1 MIKNVL
7 EWLEETGKRFPKK
20 AAFLDIKQQIT
31 FEELLMDARA
41 IGSALAKKK
50 LTDAPVAVIAGRS
63 VHTPAAFL
71 GVVYSGRAYAPIDA
85 RLPKSRIEKILN
97 TLQPAA
103 ILTDEE
109 NCKEAG
115 ALLMEYQKRQE
126 QNRKTEEQETKN
138 QKEDVPLLIIEEL
151 KKHPVDDAALT
162 RIRRYMVMTDPL
174 YIIFTSGSTG
184 NPKGVITSHQS
195 LICYINAYA
204 KVMGIEEEDRLGN
217 QSPLDYIAAVRDI
230 YLPLKF
236 GCSTLILP
244 KEYFMEP
251 DNLFSCMNQ
260 YEVTAVGWSVS
271 AFTVPLSLGAF
282 EDCTLTTLK
291 KICFSG
297 SVMPGSCLRVW
308 QRMLPQAKFVNQ
320 YGPTEATASCT
331 YYEVDHVVAD
341 DEVLPIGVPYENYR
355 IFLLKEDMTKA
366 LDGEEGE
373 ICVAGPI
380 LALGYY
386 HDRERTKQS
395 FIQNPFNLFYDERIY
410 RTGDI
415 GRIREDGLLEFH
427 GRKDRQIKHMGHR
440 VELDEVEGAANQIDG
455 VFESACIYR
464 KEKEQLVLF
473 YTGAAEKRDV
483 VLKLREVLPGFMVPR
498 KIKNIETMPK
508 LPNGKIDFTTLKN
521 L

>member
-7 EWLEETGKRFPKK
+7 EWLEET
-20 AAFLDIKQQIT
+20 AARCPEKTAFFDTRQEIT
-31 FEELLMDARA
+31 FEEVLFTARA
-41 IGSALAKKK
+41 IGSALAGMK
-50 LTDAPVAVIAGRS
+50 LSDAPVAVITGRK
-63 VHTPAAFL
+63 VETPAAFL
-71 GVVYSGRAYAPIDA
+71 GVVYSGRAYAPIDGK
-85 RLPKSRIEKILN
+85 LPKTRIEKILH

-109 NCKEAG
+109 NREAAKELLAG
-115 ALLMEYQKRQE
+115 YQRQQE
-126 QNRKTEEQETKN
+126 QNPESADRN
-138 QKEDVPLLIIEEL
+138 ADIPLLIIEEL

-162 RIRRYMVMTDPL
+162 CIRRQMVMTDPL

-184 NPKGVITSHQS
+184 NPKGVMTSHQS
-195 LICYINAYA
+195 LICYIDAYSR
-204 KVMGIEEEDRLGN
+204 VMGITEEDRLGN

-251 DNLFSCMNQ
+251 DNLFSCMNANK
-260 YEVTAVGWSVS
+260 VTAVGWSVS

-282 EDCTLTTLK
+282 EDCELTTLK

-308 QRMLPQAKFVNQ
+308 QEHLPDAKFVNQ

-331 YYEVDHVVAD
+331 YYEVDHRVSG

-355 IFLLKEDMTKA
+355 VFLLKEDMTKA

-373 ICVAGPI
+373 ICVSGPI

-386 HDRERTKQS
+386 HDRERTNQS
-395 FIQNPFNLFYDERIY
+395 FIQNPLNTAYDERIY

-440 VELDEVEGAANQIDG
+440 VELDEVECAANQLDG
-455 VFESACIYR
+455 VAESACIYR

-473 YTGAAEKRDV
+473 YTGAAAKRDV

-498 KIKNIETMPK
+498 KIQNIEAMPK
-508 LPNGKIDFTTLKN
+508 LPNGKTDFNTLRN